1 MLISDWSS
9 DVCSSDLGAFDME
22 IGLRQ
27 MRSRLGFERFELAET
42 SRGGF
47 AFHGGASAFGDRF
60 PGVGLIVHFRGAGTG
75 GASAGGAVVLAFE
88 GDAEAFFHGVVS
100 SMNSRDACHAQGGA
114 RSEERRVG
122 NE

>member
-88 GDAEAFFHGVVS
+88 GDEIGRASCRERVCRDVYISGVAVS
-100 SMNSRDACHAQGGA
+100 
-114 RSEERRVG
+114 
-122 NE
+122 